1 MTPAPASEAAVI
13 TAATLADHSLPGLL
27 RAGRGTR
34 IALVGPSTP
43 LTPRLFA
50 YGVEVL
56 AGLVVEDP
64 ETLAGVVA
72 AGGTVGALKHHARH
86 VTLRKGAL

>member
-27 RAGRGTR
+27 MAGRSIR

-43 LTPRLFA
+43 VAPLLDR
-50 YGVEVL
+50 V
-56 AGLVVEDP
+56 AGGAQRCRGHLPTLLVNTNLSGTSP
-64 ETLAGVVA
+64 ET
-72 AGGTVGALKHHARH
+72 ALK
-86 VTLRKGAL
+86 